1 MKKNILILIILSI
14 ILLGVSFLAV
24 YTTKKNKAKLEDNVT
39 RNKLFELNEMD
50 TYKYNL
56 SFDNQNISVEKI
68 NNVWNI
74 MTPTNYV
81 ADQMEAFANVKNF
94 NTLMI
99 STVITNLSEI
109 ESFGLNEP
117 QYTFNVWDKDK
128 EHIIYVGNKT
138 IDGDF
143 YYVKYNDEY
152 FSLDYIFI
160 EALKKN
166 VDMLREKDF
175 FKIRSE
181 EVVNVLVHGNMYTNE
196 ITRKDGTNWVFVGL
210 ETETDILKAYQDFE
224 VLSTIKATGFVED
237 DTNYQRYGLSNAQT
251 KIILSLEDSSKRVY
265 YLSNIGEI
273 IYVLPESIN
282 KIYITDYP
290 VYNAATRGNTY
301 YVKPLE
307 TITNTNT
314 N

>member
-1 MKKNILILIILSI
+1 MRKNIIILTILSI

-24 YTTKKNKAKLEDNVT
+24 YTTKKHKVKLEENVT
-39 RNKLFELNEMD
+39 RTKLFELNEID
-50 TYKYNL
+50 TYKYNI

-74 MTPTNYV
+74 TTPTEYV

-99 STVITNLSEI
+99 STVITNLDEI
-109 ESFGLNEP
+109 ASFGLDEP
-117 QYTFNVWDKDK
+117 QYTFNVWEKDK

-138 IDGDF
+138 VDGNY

-152 FSLDYIFI
+152 FSLDYVFI
-160 EALKKN
+160 EALKKD
-166 VDMLREKDF
+166 VAMLREKDF

-181 EVVNVLVHGNMYTNE
+181 EVINILVHGNMYTNE
-196 ITRKDGTNWVFVGL
+196 ITRKDGTNWVFIGL
-210 ETETDILKAYQDFE
+210 ENETDILKAYQDFE
-224 VLSTIKATGFVED
+224 VLSSVKATGFVES
-237 DTNYQRYGLSNAQT
+237 DTNYKKYGLSNPQT
-251 KIILSLEDSSKRVY
+251 KIILSLEDRSERIY
-265 YLSNIGEI
+265 YLSNIGDT

-282 KIYITDYP
+282 KIYKTDYP

-301 YVKPLE
+301 YEKPLE
-307 TITNTNT
+307 TTTNN
-314 N
+314 